1 MMKTLKFLLIVCIM
15 ASQTAIPLYLKGQN
29 GSDFEI
35 SKNLDI
41 YVTLFKELNLNY
53 VDELKPGDL
62 MQTGINAMLQSLD
75 PYTNYIPE
83 SDMEDY
89 EFMTTGQYGGIGAL
103 IHKQGDYIIISEPY
117 KNAPADKAGLKA
129 GDKIL
134 EINQQSAKGKTTDEV
149 SAILKG
155 QPNTTINLLIERQ
168 GNARPLSL
176 SITREQITV
185 PNIPYYSTLENGIG
199 YLKLSG
205 FTQTA
210 GNEVR
215 KAFEELRAKEKLNGF
230 ILDLRG
236 NGGGLLQEAVTITNL
251 FVDKG
256 ELVVST
262 KGKLTDRNRSYSTDN
277 APVDTQIP
285 LVILVDNNS
294 ASASEIVAGAIQDMD
309 RGVIIGQRTF
319 GKGLVQN
326 VVPLSY
332 NAKMKITVAK
342 YYIPSGRCIQ
352 AIDYSHKDENGMFTK
367 IPDSLISEFKTRN
380 GRPVY
385 DGGGIEP
392 DIYIDVPQL
401 NSISYALYT
410 KFLIFDYATHY
421 YWNHPSIPPAAEFE
435 ITDEIYQNF
444 LDFLTGKDYSYTT
457 RSENELKNLKESA
470 QREETYDE
478 IAAALEALDKKIQDS
493 KMDDLQENKNEIKII
508 LKQEIITR
516 YYYEE
521 GRIITSLKEDPE
533 IKKATEILMDTD
545 AYGMILAGTG
555 IEKDHT
561 EK

>member
-1 MMKTLKFLLIVCIM
+1 MKILKTFVIACMTMFLM
-15 ASQTAIPLYLKGQN
+15 SFPFFLKGQN
-29 GSDFEI
+29 GGDFEI

-41 YVTLFKELNLNY
+41 YVTLFKELNFNY

-62 MQTGINAMLQSLD
+62 MQTGIEAMLQSLD

-103 IHKQGDYIIISEPY
+103 IHRQGDYIIISEPY
-117 KNAPADKAGLKA
+117 KNSPADKAGLKA

-134 EINQQSAKGKTTDEV
+134 EINQQSARGKTTDEV

-155 QPNTTINLLIERQ
+155 QPNTTIDVMIERP
-168 GNARPLSL
+168 GNPRPMSL

-185 PNIPYYSTLENGIG
+185 PNIPYYSTLEGDIG
-199 YLKLSG
+199 YVKLSG

-210 GNEVR
+210 GSEVR
-215 KAFEELRAKEKLNGF
+215 KAFEELRSGQELNGF

-251 FVDKG
+251 FVGKG

-262 KGKLTDRNRSYSTDN
+262 KGKLPDRNRSYSTEN
-277 APVDTQIP
+277 APADTEIP

-392 DIYIDVPQL
+392 DIPVDLPQL
-401 NSISYALYT
+401 NSISYSLYT
-410 KFLIFDYATHY
+410 KFLIFDYATHF
-421 YWNHPSIPPAAEFE
+421 YWSHPTIPPVEEFE
-435 ITDEIYQNF
+435 ITDEMYQDFLNF
-444 LDFLTGKDYSYTT
+444 LSGKDYTYTT
-457 RSENELKNLKESA
+457 RSESELKSLKEIA
-470 QREETYDE
+470 QKEETFTDIAGE
-478 IAAALEALDKKIQDS
+478 IEALDKRIQES
-493 KMDDLQENKNEIKII
+493 KMDDLLEFKDEIKSI

-533 IKKATEILMDTD
+533 VKKAMEVLTDSSTYHAILEGSW
-545 AYGMILAGTG
+545 A
-555 IEKDHT
+555 EQDHT
-561 EK
+561 E

>member
-1 MMKTLKFLLIVCIM
+1 MRTLKILAIACVLIPM
-15 ASQTAIPLYLKGQN
+15 TSIPFHLKGQN
-29 GSDFEI
+29 GGDFEI

-41 YVTLFKELNLNY
+41 YVTLFKELNYNY

-62 MQTGINAMLQSLD
+62 MQTGIDAMLQSLD

-83 SDMEDY
+83 SDIEDY

-117 KNAPADKAGLKA
+117 KNSPADKAGLKA

-134 EINQQSAKGKTTDEV
+134 EINQQTAKGKTTDEV

-155 QPNTTINLLIERQ
+155 QPNTTIDILIERT
-168 GNARPLSL
+168 GVARPMAL

-199 YLKLSG
+199 YVKLSG

-210 GNEVR
+210 GSEVR
-215 KAFEELRAKEKLNGF
+215 KAFEELRGKQSLNGF

-262 KGKLTDRNRSYSTDN
+262 KGKLSDRNRSYSTES
-277 APVDTQIP
+277 AAVDKEIP
-285 LVILVDNNS
+285 LVVLVDNSS

-309 RGVIIGQRTF
+309 RGLIVGQRTF

-352 AIDYSHKDENGMFTK
+352 AIDYSHKDENGLFTK
-367 IPDSLISEFKTRN
+367 IPDSLISEFRTRN

-392 DIYIDVPQL
+392 DIQVDLPQL
-401 NSISYALYT
+401 NSISYSLYT
-410 KFLIFDYATHY
+410 KFLIFDYATNY
-421 YWNHPSIPPAAEFE
+421 YWSHPTIPPVEEFE
-435 ITDEIYQNF
+435 ITDEIYQ
-444 LDFLTGKDYSYTT
+444 DFLHFLNGKDYTYTT
-457 RSENELKNLKESA
+457 RSENELRALKEIA
-470 QREETYDE
+470 QKEETYADIAGE
-478 IAAALEALDKKIQDS
+478 IDSLDKRIQES
-493 KMDDLQENKNEIKII
+493 KMDDLQEYKSEIMTI
-508 LKQEIITR
+508 LRQEIVTR

-521 GRIITSLKEDPE
+521 GQIITSLKEDPE
-533 IKKATEILMDTD
+533 VKKATQILLDTN
-545 AYGMILAGTG
+545 AYNALLAGTSA
-555 IEKDHT
+555 EKDHT